1 VAMHR
6 DTKQLGL
13 FDYQS
18 RLEDLASRPNALD
31 RLNQVVD
38 WEVFRPVLT
47 KLVVSQPLAP
57 GGRPRFDVVMMFKL
71 LVLQRTYSL
80 SDEQAELQV
89 LDRFSF
95 QRFLGLTVADDVP
108 RRTTIW
114 DYREALRHSGG
125 EGELWKA
132 FDRLL
137 AKAGVK
143 LTAGKIIDASFVDV
157 PRQRNGRDEIEAIK
171 RGEQPPGW
179 DKKSPPMLRQ
189 KDTDARWVRKGPETH
204 FGYKNSI
211 KIDRKTKLIE
221 SFVVTSAEVNDSM
234 MVEDLARRGDGVLHA
249 DKAYRGRRVGQILA
263 RLGIVDRRHLQGR
276 YLHPLN
282 NQQEGWNHARSRVR
296 ARVEHVFAGM
306 AHMGADYIRCIGA
319 KRARFTI
326 GLNNLVWNLH
336 RLAFLRAGRA

>member
-1 VAMHR
+1 MKR
-6 DTKQLGL
+6 DAKQLGL

-18 RLEDLASRPNALD
+18 RLEELSARSNALD
-31 RLNQVVD
+31 RLNQVID
-38 WEVFRPVLT
+38 WERFRPVLT
-47 KLVVSQPLAP
+47 KLLLVQPAAP

-71 LVLQRTYSL
+71 LVLQRTYGL

-95 QRFLGLTVADDVP
+95 QRFLGMTVADDVP
-108 RRTTIW
+108 KRTTIW
-114 DYREALRHSGG
+114 DYREALRHSNG
-125 EGELWKA
+125 EAEVWRT

-143 LTAGKIIDASFVDV
+143 LTSGKIIDASFVDV
-157 PRQRNGRDEIEAIK
+157 PAQRNHGDENDAIK

-179 DKKSPPMLRQ
+179 DQKPPAMLRQ
-189 KDTDARWVRKGPETH
+189 KDVDARWVRKGSQTH

-211 KIDRKTKLIE
+211 KIDRRTKLIE
-221 SFVVTSAEVNDSM
+221 SFAITSAEVNDSM
-234 MVEDLARRGDGVLHA
+234 VVEKLVRRGDGVLHA
-249 DKAYRGRRVGQILA
+249 DKGYRGRRVGGILA

-276 YLHPLN
+276 YLHPLTD
-282 NQQEGWNHARSRVR
+282 QQEMWNHARSRVR

-306 AHMGADYIRCIGA
+306 AHMGADFIRCIGM

-336 RLAFLRAGRA
+336 RLAFLKTNRA